1 MRKQAVVKGFRNSQ
15 KIRVIIN
22 GVGIYMRVGDIENT
36 FATSNHY
43 TVVSHRLE
51 LMHRDTCG
59 GIGHTM
65 TVYDHKMQQER
76 IAVQVDLL

>member
-1 MRKQAVVKGFRNSQ
+1 MRKQAVVKGFKNSQ
-15 KIRVIIN
+15 KIRVILN

-36 FATSNHY
+36 FATSTHY
-43 TVVSHRLE
+43 TVVSHTLE
-51 LMHRDTCG
+51 LMHRDTCS

-65 TVYDHKMQQER
+65 TVYDHKMNRER

>member
-36 FATSNHY
+36 FAMGTHY
-43 TVVSHRLE
+43 TVVHHTLD
-51 LMHRDTCG
+51 LMRRDTCG

-65 TVYDHKMQQER
+65 TVYDHKMRPER
-76 IAVQVDLL
+76 IAVQVDLM